1 MKLILASGSKTR
13 YDLLKSLHI
22 SFQVEP
28 VEPIE
33 IINTMSN
40 EDYCQEI
47 SRIKAKQI
55 AKNHSDGIIIAA
67 ESKVFFQGKAYGKP
81 KSEKEAKKNLKTFSN
96 HTHDVITGV
105 TIYDLYQDKMV
116 SFYEITE
123 VTVRRLTSSM
133 IQDYMKHEKKLYQR
147 CGYGLSAFSFI
158 SKIQGD
164 ITNLYGLPMKK
175 LEYELA
181 CLGYQLDDFKEEK
194 VLKKRK

>member
-81 KSEKEAKKNLKTFSN
+81 KSEKEAKKMIVKAKFNSVIQGIKEETVQNL
-96 HTHDVITGV
+96 I
-105 TIYDLYQDKMV
+105 L
-116 SFYEITE
+116 EE
-123 VTVRRLTSSM
+123 VDRRL
-133 IQDYMKHEKKLYQR
+133 D
-147 CGYGLSAFSFI
+147 
-158 SKIQGD
+158 
-164 ITNLYGLPMKK
+164 
-175 LEYELA
+175 
-181 CLGYQLDDFKEEK
+181 
-194 VLKKRK
+194 